1 MPTGIKLLKECEERM
16 ECASEAL
23 RASVDKGAERG
34 ANGEGIGI
42 GESPRAAASGA

>member
-1 MPTGIKLLKECEERM
+1 MPMGIKLLKECEERI

-23 RASVDKGAERG
+23 GPSVNKEADRG
-34 ANGEGIGI
+34 AKGEGFGI